1 MYEKE
6 IQELKNELKKSKEYI
21 DVDKKDKNKAIKKV
35 SELSKEQQK
44 YIEEKNI
51 IEQELNEK
59 EQELNEKKTRI
70 SR

>member
-21 DVDKKDKNKAIKKV
+21 DVDKKDKNKAIKKF

-51 IEQELNEK
+51 IEQELKEK